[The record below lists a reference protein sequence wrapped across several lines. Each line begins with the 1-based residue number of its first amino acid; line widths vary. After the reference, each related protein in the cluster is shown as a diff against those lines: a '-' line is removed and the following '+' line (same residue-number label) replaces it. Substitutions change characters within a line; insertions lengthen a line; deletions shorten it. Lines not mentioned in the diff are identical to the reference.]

1 MNKLKFLALIF
12 LFLSI
17 MVMGGHVSAHDF
29 SVTVSGGNK
38 LFLNVTDTLK
48 RTVEVTYEGSVA
60 ENHEHLPQGMLHIP
74 ETVKYK
80 GQTYTITAIGP
91 KAFSE
96 AMELEGIVLPSSLSK
111 IDAFAFE
118 GCAGL
123 KSIVYP
129 GSPVFVG
136 EGAFFRC
143 DRIESVSFGSDW
155 ISVNLAP
162 YVWSDS
168 LKEIEIPGKV
178 KKLINLKALKSLEK
192 IHVSINNPVY
202 SAKDGLLYS
211 KDSKVL
217 YAAPCAY
224 RGNIVVPEGTETV
237 LEGAFRDCLYVE
249 NIDLAESV
257 KQLSYL
263 EFIRVVNLKSITLRA
278 EEPINTAKH
287 GDISVFALCLPSP
300 GVELYVP
307 KSAYNAYCTAICHEA
322 GAYEDIHGKQR
333 DVFENTVFA
342 TKENIRKIK

>member
-1 MNKLKFLALIF
+1 MNKLKFLASIF
-12 LFLSI
+12 LFVS
-17 MVMGGHVSAHDF
+17 MVMGKTVTAHDF

-48 RTVEVTYEGSVA
+48 KTVEVTYEGSVS
-60 ENHEHLPQGMLHIP
+60 ENHEHLPEGMLYIP

-96 AMELEGIVLPSSLSK
+96 AVRLEGVVLSASLSK
-111 IDAFAFE
+111 IEAFAFE
-118 GCAGL
+118 GCTGL
-123 KSIVYP
+123 KTILYP
-129 GSPVFVG
+129 GSPVSVG

-168 LKEIEIPGKV
+168 LKELEIPAKV
-178 KKLINLKALKSLEK
+178 KKLINLKVLRSLEK
-192 IHVSINNPVY
+192 VHISINNSMY
-202 SAKDGLLYS
+202 SSKDGLLYS
-211 KDSKVL
+211 KDSKIL

-224 RGNIVVPEGTETV
+224 RGSIVVPEGTETV
-237 LEGAFRDCLYVE
+237 LEGAFRNCLYVE
-249 NIDLAESV
+249 NIELPGSV
-257 KQLSYL
+257 KQFSYL
-263 EFIRVVNLKSITLRA
+263 EFIRAVNLKSITLRA

-287 GDISVFALCLPSP
+287 GDTSVFALGLPSP
-300 GVELYVP
+300 GVVLYVP

-322 GAYEDIHGKQR
+322 GAYENINGKQR
-333 DVFENTVFA
+333 EIFENPVFA
-342 TKENIRKIK
+342 TKENIKKIK